1 MELSGTGPRPVEPS
15 PVPANGLR
23 LTVLGSSGSYP
34 GPGGACSSYL
44 VEGGGVRVLLDMG
57 SGSLANLQRH
67 LGLGDVDAVVL
78 SHQHPDHWVDLTGLR
93 VAMRYGSGREGLP
106 VLLTEGTLGLAIEL
120 CGELA
125 PTFDLR
131 VISDGDHVAV
141 GDLALRFAA
150 TQHFVPTLAVRVDAP
165 SGASLA
171 YSADTGPG
179 WSFSSLGEHID
190 LALCE
195 ATVTAELEHT
205 QGGGHLSAR
214 QAGRMAAKAG
224 VGRLVLTHLL
234 PTVDPERIRQ
244 EGAAAFGGPV
254 EVATEGAIF
263 EV

>member
-1 MELSGTGPRPVEPS
+1 MELSAPVPRPLPES
-15 PVPANGLR
+15 GLR
-23 LTVLGSSGSYP
+23 LTVLGASGSYP
-34 GPGGACSSYL
+34 GPDGACSGYL
-44 VEGGGVRVLLDMG
+44 VEGGGVRVALDLG

-67 LGLGDVDAVVL
+67 IGLDDIDAVVL
-78 SHQHPDHWVDLTGLR
+78 SHQHPDHWTDLTGLR

-106 VLLTEGTLGLAIEL
+106 VFLTEGTLGLAIEL
-120 CGELA
+120 CGEIA
-125 PTFDLR
+125 PTFDVR
-131 VISDGDHVAV
+131 IVADGDYVAI
-141 GDLALRFAA
+141 GGLAVRFAA

-165 SGASLA
+165 DGASMA

-179 WSFSSLGEHID
+179 WSFASLGDGID

-214 QAGRMAAKAG
+214 QAGRMAARAG

-234 PTVDPERIRQ
+234 PTVDPTRIAE
-244 EGAAAFGGPV
+244 EGAAAFGRAV
-254 EVATEGAIF
+254 EVATVGATY

>member
-1 MELSGTGPRPVEPS
+1 MELSEHEPRPVPET
-15 PVPANGLR
+15 GLR
-23 LTVLGSSGSYP
+23 VTVLGCCGSYP
-34 GPGGACSSYL
+34 GPGAACSSYL
-44 VEGGGVRVLLDMG
+44 VEGGGQRIVLDMG
-57 SGSLANLQRH
+57 SGSLAHLQRH
-67 LGLGDVDAVVL
+67 IGLGDVDAVVL

-106 VLLTEGTLGLAIEL
+106 VLMTEGTLGLAIEL

-125 PTFDLR
+125 PTFDVR
-131 VISDGDHVAV
+131 VVGDGDRVEL

-150 TQHFVPTLAVRVDAP
+150 TQHFVPTLAARVDGP
-165 SGASLA
+165 GGASVA

-179 WSFSSLGEHID
+179 WSFTSLGEGID

-205 QGGGHLSAR
+205 QAGGHLSAR
-214 QAGRMAAKAG
+214 QAGRMAAQAG

-234 PTVDPERIRQ
+234 PTVDREQIRA
-244 EGAAAFGGPV
+244 EGEAAFGGPV
-254 EVATEGAIF
+254 EVAVEGATY